1 MQNDTARPLA
11 SGLTVLG
18 AVARVLPHLPNFALV
33 GSISLFAGAR
43 MRGWQAYALPLVLM
57 AVTDPFVGG
66 YSAATPLIYAS
77 YLISVWIGTRLRGTE
92 NPLKIGGGVLAGSL
106 VFFLLTNFAWLAG
119 SSMYPHTL
127 AGVIQCYRNA
137 IPFYGRTV
145 ASDLLYSGALFGL
158 HAWLSRIGYRPYFS
172 GIGTNADCPNLLIT
186 RRLNETIDQARRE
199 TGGKLHPQNPPHRLI
214 HHGLRNHSR
223 AHLRGNRCCIQIAFH
238 IHIHAGGERLAHH
251 LAVDARREQGD
262 TDRLHGITSRNT
274 ARIRL
279 APAAGG
285 SGILRPSA
293 SSRRASP
300 GANHRRSR
308 AGRFRRAATR

>member
-1 MQNDTARPLA
+1 MQNETARPLA

-18 AVARVLPHLPNFALV
+18 AVARVLPHLPNFAPV

-106 VFFLLTNFAWLAG
+106 VFFLLTNFAWLYPG
-119 SSMYPHTL
+119 LYPHTL
-127 AGVIQCYRNA
+127 AGVMQSYIAA

-158 HAWLSRIGYRPYFS
+158 HAWLSRMV
-172 GIGTNADCPNLLIT
+172 
-186 RRLNETIDQARRE
+186 ARSERV
-199 TGGKLHPQNPPHRLI
+199 
-214 HHGLRNHSR
+214 R
-223 AHLRGNRCCIQIAFH
+223 AMQ
-238 IHIHAGGERLAHH
+238 
-251 LAVDARREQGD
+251 
-262 TDRLHGITSRNT
+262 T
-274 ARIRL
+274 A
-279 APAAGG
+279 
-285 SGILRPSA
+285 
-293 SSRRASP
+293 
-300 GANHRRSR
+300 
-308 AGRFRRAATR
+308 